1 MSEELKQKLYDS
13 INQLE
18 SIWMEI
24 EKKKNLQN
32 DQTVINWLDHINK
45 ISIRN

>member
-24 EKKKNLQN
+24 EKKNLQN
-32 DQTVINWLDHINK
+32 DQTVINWLDHIIE

>member
-13 INQLE
+13 IKQLE

-24 EKKKNLQN
+24 EKKNLQN
-32 DQTVINWLDHINK
+32 DQTVINWLDHINE

>member
-13 INQLE
+13 LNQLE

-24 EKKKNLQN
+24 EKKNLQN
-32 DQTVINWLDHINK
+32 DQTVINWLDHINR

>member
-24 EKKKNLQN
+24 EKNNLQN
-32 DQTVINWLDHINK
+32 DQTVINWLDHINE

>member
-1 MSEELKQKLYDS
+1 MPEELKQKLYDS

-24 EKKKNLQN
+24 EKKNLQN
-32 DQTVINWLDHINK
+32 DQTVINWLDRINE

>member
-24 EKKKNLQN
+24 EKENLQN
-32 DQTVINWLDHINK
+32 DQTVINWLDHING

>member
-24 EKKKNLQN
+24 EKKNLQN
-32 DQTVINWLDHINK
+32 DQTVIGRLDRINE

>member
-18 SIWMEI
+18 SIWMDI
-24 EKKKNLQN
+24 EKKNLQN
-32 DQTVINWLDHINK
+32 DQTIINWLDRINE

>member
-1 MSEELKQKLYDS
+1 MLEELKQKLYDS

-24 EKKKNLQN
+24 EKKNLQN
-32 DQTVINWLDHINK
+32 DQTIINWLDRINE

>member
-24 EKKKNLQN
+24 EKRIYKTIKL
-32 DQTVINWLDHINK
+32 
-45 ISIRN
+45 

>member
-1 MSEELKQKLYDS
+1 MSEKLKQKLYDS

-18 SIWMEI
+18 SIWTEI
-24 EKKKNLQN
+24 EKKNLQN
-32 DQTVINWLDHINK
+32 DQTIINWLDRINE

>member
-24 EKKKNLQN
+24 EKNNLQN
-32 DQTVINWLDHINK
+32 DQTVINWLDHINR

>member
-1 MSEELKQKLYDS
+1 MPEELKQKLYDS

-24 EKKKNLQN
+24 EKKNLQN
-32 DQTVINWLDHINK
+32 DQTVINWLDHINR
-45 ISIRN
+45 ISIKN

>member
-1 MSEELKQKLYDS
+1 MSEEFKQKLDDS

-24 EKKKNLQN
+24 EEKNLQN
-32 DQTVINWLDHINK
+32 DQTVINCLDHING

>member
-18 SIWMEI
+18 SIWMKI
-24 EKKKNLQN
+24 EKKNLQN
-32 DQTVINWLDHINK
+32 DQTVINWLDHINR

>member
-18 SIWMEI
+18 SRWMEI
-24 EKKKNLQN
+24 EKKNLQN
-32 DQTVINWLDHINK
+32 DQTVINWLDHINE

>member
-1 MSEELKQKLYDS
+1 MAEELKQKLYDS

-24 EKKKNLQN
+24 EKKNLQN
-32 DQTVINWLDHINK
+32 DQTVINWLDHINE

>member
-1 MSEELKQKLYDS
+1 MPEELKQKLYDS

-24 EKKKNLQN
+24 EKKNLQN
-32 DQTVINWLDHINK
+32 DQTVINWLDHINE

>member
-18 SIWMEI
+18 AIWMEI
-24 EKKKNLQN
+24 EKKNLQN
-32 DQTVINWLDHINK
+32 DQTVINWLDHINR